1 MNIYDIDGNVAVLRS
16 YKLAG
21 AVLDATSETNRFLA
35 MKQLFDIAKKKI
47 ANPSYTPTASEFSYA
62 IKGAVCIL
70 PEDASM
76 FENYP
81 LDILY
86 GKDETIQ
93 SIPAS
98 TTKVAALIAGFPYVT
113 SIKEKVTLVSGDIQT
128 GSGNYFSAGDILTI
142 EDLMY
147 GMMLPSSNTCAMAF
161 AHYCGKKILGNDSA
175 TVSACV
181 EAFVEEMN
189 RKAALIGCINSEFD
203 TPSGLSTTNKS
214 TAQDMLRI
222 TIEACSYSEINRIW
236 NKKSYTINIGGTN
249 PRTQNL
255 TTTVANS
262 TLEASYYIFGGK
274 TGHLTGSADALV
286 MVAEPLPS
294 LKSLFKKAKLKTTQI
309 YNQIKNG
316 L

>member
-1 MNIYDIDGNVAVLRS
+1 MNIYDINGNAAVILD
-16 YKLAG
+16 YKLVG
-21 AVLDATSETNRFLA
+21 VVLDATSETNRFLA

-47 ANPSYTPTASEFSYA
+47 VDPSYTPASSEFSYA
-62 IKGAVCIL
+62 TKGAVCIF

-81 LDILY
+81 FDILY
-86 GKDETIQ
+86 GKDETTQ

-98 TTKVAALIAGFPYVT
+98 TTKVAALIAGLPYVT
-113 SIKEKVTLVSGDIQT
+113 SIKEKITLESGDIQT
-128 GSGNYFSAGDILTI
+128 GSGNYFSTGDILTI
-142 EDLMY
+142 EDLIY

-189 RKAALIGCINSEFD
+189 KKAALIGCINTEFD

-214 TAQDMLRI
+214 TAQDMLMI
-222 TIEACSYSEINRIW
+222 TIDACSFPEINRIW

-249 PRTQNL
+249 PRTQTV
-255 TTTVANS
+255 TTTVENS
-262 TLEASYYIFGGK
+262 TLEESYYIFGGK

-286 MVAEPLPS
+286 MIAGIV
-294 LKSLFKKAKLKTTQI
+294 
-309 YNQIKNG
+309 
-316 L
+316 